1 MLEEVDLAV
10 LGAAVLD
17 WGDATAG
24 AAVKRVLAADV
35 LVLSSPTYKGSYSG
49 LLKAFLDRVGGG
61 ALAGAAAI
69 PILLGG
75 APNHTLAVNVHF
87 APLLVELGA
96 VVPGGLFVLESD
108 VDAFPAFAA
117 GWVAE
122 RRRCW
127 PGRSP
132 RTGPPSP
139 PSPRWPPRRR
149 LSWPGAEPPPAL
161 VAGRVCLRGPATPAG
176 QIPVAGSEP
185 RAQTQ
190 FGPGHRVLSA
200 SDPSAACSNQDL
212 TRAGARAFPLRDP
225 GCLARDRDLGAGP
238 RAGIQQQDPGAGPGA
253 GPRPSGRPGR
263 IV

>member
-1 MLEEVDLAV
+1 MTAGAAASGGPEAAGAAGAGAGAGAGADAAGVGAAGAGATAPTVLAVIGNPRPESRTHGLARTLVSEVAGALDATVLEEVDLAV

-17 WGDATAG
+17 WGDAAAG

-75 APNHTLAVNVHF
+75 APNHTLAVSVHF

-122 RRRCW
+122 RR
-127 PGRSP
+127 
-132 RTGPPSP
+132 
-139 PSPRWPPRRR
+139 
-149 LSWPGAEPPPAL
+149 AL
-161 VAGRVCLRGPATPAG
+161 LAGTVASHRAAVAGR
-176 QIPVAGSEP
+176 
-185 RAQTQ
+185 
-190 FGPGHRVLSA
+190 
-200 SDPSAACSNQDL
+200 
-212 TRAGARAFPLRDP
+212 
-225 GCLARDRDLGAGP
+225 
-238 RAGIQQQDPGAGPGA
+238 
-253 GPRPSGRPGR
+253 
-263 IV
+263 

>member
-1 MLEEVDLAV
+1 MTAGGAGGAGGGGGAAGAGAAGAGGRAVGAAVLAVIGNPRPESRTHGLARTLASEVATALDGTVLEEVDLAV

-96 VVPGGLFVLESD
+96 VVPGGLFVLEAD
-108 VDAFPAFAA
+108 VDAFPTFAA
-117 GWVAE
+117 GWVE
-122 RRRCW
+122 QRR
-127 PGRSP
+127 
-132 RTGPPSP
+132 
-139 PSPRWPPRRR
+139 
-149 LSWPGAEPPPAL
+149 AL
-161 VAGRVCLRGPATPAG
+161 L
-176 QIPVAGSEP
+176 
-185 RAQTQ
+185 
-190 FGPGHRVLSA
+190 
-200 SDPSAACSNQDL
+200 
-212 TRAGARAFPLRDP
+212 AGAVASHQAAAAAD
-225 GCLARDRDLGAGP
+225 AADA
-238 RAGIQQQDPGAGPGA
+238 
-253 GPRPSGRPGR
+253 
-263 IV
+263 

>member
-1 MLEEVDLAV
+1 MTAAAAGEGTDAGGGTDALVPSVLAVIGNPRPESRTHGLARTLATEIAGAVDGVVLEEVDLAV

-87 APLLVELGA
+87 APLLAELGA

-108 VDAFPAFAA
+108 VDAFPAFAT

-122 RRRCW
+122 RQA
-127 PGRSP
+127 
-132 RTGPPSP
+132 
-139 PSPRWPPRRR
+139 
-149 LSWPGAEPPPAL
+149 LLAGA
-161 VAGRVCLRGPATPAG
+161 VA
-176 QIPVAGSEP
+176 S
-185 RAQTQ
+185 
-190 FGPGHRVLSA
+190 HRVRV
-200 SDPSAACSNQDL
+200 AAIAAMAAAAEAES
-212 TRAGARAFPLRDP
+212 TG
-225 GCLARDRDLGAGP
+225 
-238 RAGIQQQDPGAGPGA
+238 
-253 GPRPSGRPGR
+253 S
-263 IV
+263 